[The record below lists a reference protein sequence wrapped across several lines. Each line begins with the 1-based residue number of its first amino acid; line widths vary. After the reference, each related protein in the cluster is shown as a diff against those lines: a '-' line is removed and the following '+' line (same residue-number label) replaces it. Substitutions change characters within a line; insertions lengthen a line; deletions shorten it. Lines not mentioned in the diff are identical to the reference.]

1 VAKMNIA
8 LLRIALLGFCA
19 GIGLTAQ
26 AQNYPTQPIRV
37 IVPFP
42 PGSGVDIVERLVTAK
57 LSIAMGQQFIIDNRG
72 GAGGNIGA
80 ALAAR
85 AAPDGYTLL
94 GSSDS
99 IAAGPALYKD
109 LPFNASKDFRG
120 VALLASVPFFLV
132 ANPNVPAKS
141 LTELIALAKAK
152 PGSLTFGS
160 TGNGSQPHFAAETF
174 MMQAQINLRHVPYRG
189 SAAALTDLMAGQINV
204 MFANVLSVLPQ
215 IQAGR
220 LRALAITSTTR
231 NASLPNVPTM
241 AEAGLPNFYWVTW
254 FALLAPAGTP
264 TTIVERL
271 NAEVGRVLQMPDVQK
286 TLAVQGATARSGTP
300 AQVDAFIKSETKRYQ
315 EVVQKAGIKL
325 E

>member
-1 VAKMNIA
+1 VAKTNMAVLRMA
-8 LLRIALLGFCA
+8 LLVGCAALTVA
-19 GIGLTAQ
+19 AQ
-26 AQNYPTQPIRV
+26 AQKYPTQPVRV
-37 IVPFP
+37 IVAFP

-57 LSIAMGQQFIIDNRG
+57 LSTAMGQQFIIDNRG
-72 GAGGNIGA
+72 GAGGSIGA

-109 LPFNASKDFRG
+109 LPFKATRDFRG

-132 ANPNVPAKS
+132 ENPGVPAKS
-141 LTELIALAKAK
+141 LTELIALAKSR

-174 MMQAQINLRHVPYRG
+174 MMQAKIDLRHVPYRG

-220 LRALAITSTTR
+220 LRALAITSTAR
-231 NASLPNVPTM
+231 NANLPNVPTM
-241 AEAGLPNFYWVTW
+241 AEAGLPGFYWVTW

-264 TTIVERL
+264 SAIVDSL
-271 NAEVGRVLQMPDVQK
+271 NAEVAKVLKMPDVQK
-286 TLAVQGATARSGTP
+286 TLDVQGATARSGTP
-300 AQVDAFIKSETKRYQ
+300 AEVDAFIKSETTRYQ